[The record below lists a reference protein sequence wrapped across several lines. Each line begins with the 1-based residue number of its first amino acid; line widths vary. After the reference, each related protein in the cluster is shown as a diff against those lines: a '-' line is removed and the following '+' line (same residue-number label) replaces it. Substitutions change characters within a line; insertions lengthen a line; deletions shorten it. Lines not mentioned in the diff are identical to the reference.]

1 MQTKIQKW
9 GNSLALRIPK
19 TFASDAKLEN
29 NSLVNISL
37 TNGQIV
43 IEPIEKSEWT
53 LEELLSEIN
62 ENNLHSVIETGKVTG
77 NETW

>member
-19 TFASDAKLEN
+19 TFATEAKLVN

-37 TNGQIV
+37 TEGQIV

-53 LEELLSEIN
+53 LEEILSGIN
-62 ENNLHSVIETGKVTG
+62 ENNLHSEIDTGEVKG
-77 NETW
+77 NEIW